1 MIDSSKLFY
10 NSVIEPPTPE
20 QIVGMRKSL
29 GLTQSQMASILN
41 LTNRQL
47 IGDYEQG
54 RKSPSPQ
61 TWTLFLLLTGQHP
74 TLSINSA

>member
-1 MIDSSKLFY
+1 MIDFSELFY
-10 NSVIEPPTPE
+10 NAVIEPPPPE
-20 QIVGMRKSL
+20 QIVDMRKSL

-54 RKSPSPQ
+54 RKSPNPQ

-74 TLSINSA
+74 TLRVNLV